1 MRKQGERLQNIKLQM
16 IKEILLSGFLIITT
30 IGFGQTDF
38 STIDEKSKVVP
49 DSLTD
54 FKDIAENL
62 TNDLK
67 TDTEKA
73 RAIYIWIAHNIQYD
87 LTQINSDLR
96 YGSDQEIIDEV
107 LNERKGVCQ
116 HYSELFLAMSK
127 SVGLKSY
134 LISGYTR
141 DVFGEIADVSHAW
154 NGIVID
160 SNYYMID
167 VTWAAGYE
175 FRGKYVHKFRDD
187 YFLKTPQEFIQDHM
201 PFDPVWQFLDNP
213 LNNDE
218 FISKDFSKL
227 DKSGDFAFNDSIQ
240 QSVISNDLA
249 QLENSNKRII
259 KCGVKNNLIQ
269 KQIDEN
275 ILQITNRKYNLAIDT
290 LNYGIDN
297 YNLYI
302 THKNRQFRN
311 PKLNDSQVIDLIV
324 SADKGVYAAN
334 EMFNK
339 LISSSSELNDL
350 ITDARDRMPDLISD
364 LEREK
369 DFVDRYLKK
378 WKPLRIFMFLT
389 YGY

>member
-1 MRKQGERLQNIKLQM
+1 MRKRGERLQNIKLQM

-54 FKDIAENL
+54 FKDIAEYL

-87 LTQINSDLR
+87 LTQINSDKR
-96 YGSDQEIIDEV
+96 YDTDQEIIDEV

-141 DVFGEIADVSHAW
+141 DVFGEIANVSHAW

-187 YFLKTPQEFIQDHM
+187 YFIKTPQEFIQDHM

-218 FISKDFSKL
+218 FISKDYSKL

-311 PKLNDSQVIDLIV
+311 PKLDDSQVKDLIV

-334 EMFNK
+334 EMFNE
-339 LISSSSELNDL
+339 LISSNSELNDL

>member
-1 MRKQGERLQNIKLQM
+1 M